1 MATPSEVGL
10 DLLPNKNGQKNIN
23 DVKKEMELSKQ
34 PKAETKKGV
43 PGEGRPKN
51 SKDGQKRKEKDFSP
65 QTGASLIIWANKAQ
79 DDIAKV
85 LHPILLDFY
94 QKKNVRSLSSQE
106 YDELDT
112 IKTKILFTIDP
123 YSKVNEDMVK
133 SSMNKINNSKIHQ
146 TVSLYDRWRFNLQS
160 EINAEMSVEEQKQA
174 KAIFYSLVYSSVVH
188 STEK

>member
-1 MATPSEVGL
+1 M
-10 DLLPNKNGQKNIN
+10 
-23 DVKKEMELSKQ
+23 
-34 PKAETKKGV
+34 
-43 PGEGRPKN
+43 
-51 SKDGQKRKEKDFSP
+51 
-65 QTGASLIIWANKAQ
+65 
-79 DDIAKV
+79 
-85 LHPILLDFY
+85 
-94 QKKNVRSLSSQE
+94 SSQE